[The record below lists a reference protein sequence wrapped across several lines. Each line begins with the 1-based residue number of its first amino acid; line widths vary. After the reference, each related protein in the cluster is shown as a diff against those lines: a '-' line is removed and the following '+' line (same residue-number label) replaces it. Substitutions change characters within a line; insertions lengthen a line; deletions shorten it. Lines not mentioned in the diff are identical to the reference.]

1 MKRKHNVI
9 ENVIRNYSS
18 LILQVCNF
26 PGSWS
31 PIDFCTPPQVP
42 VNVSKR
48 KFNRVA
54 ISCVV
59 MVMLT
64 IREKHCER
72 DFPVTALLWSPVN
85 FSELSK
91 IDQSQVHRQWR
102 CWQSPIMWPILSKE
116 MRLVTIEADNSEH
129 LIRHDELVVCFNFF
143 LNLHEMYHWDHC
155 HQVCQCPLKFKLKIL
170 F

>member
-9 ENVIRNYSS
+9 ENVTRNYSS

-26 PGSWS
+26 PGFWS

-72 DFPVTALLWSPVN
+72 DFPVIALLCSPVN
-85 FSELSK
+85 FSKLSK

-102 CWQSPIMWPILSKE
+102 WWQSPIMWPILSKE
-116 MRLVTIEADNSEH
+116 MTLVTIEADNSEH

-143 LNLHEMYHWDHC
+143 L
-155 HQVCQCPLKFKLKIL
+155 KLAWNVSLGSLPSSTSMPIKI
-170 F
+170 

>member
-9 ENVIRNYSS
+9 ENVTQNYSS

-26 PGSWS
+26 PGFWS
-31 PIDFCTPPQVP
+31 PIDFWTPPQVP

-48 KFNRVA
+48 KSNRVA

-72 DFPVTALLWSPVN
+72 DFPVTALLCSPVN
-85 FSELSK
+85 FSKLSK

-102 CWQSPIMWPILSKE
+102 WWQSPIMWPILSKE
-116 MRLVTIEADNSEH
+116 MTLVTIEADNSEH

-143 LNLHEMYHWDHC
+143 
-155 HQVCQCPLKFKLKIL
+155 FKTCMKCIIGIIAIKYVNAH
-170 F
+170 

>member
-1 MKRKHNVI
+1 MI
-9 ENVIRNYSS
+9 ENVIWNYSS

-26 PGSWS
+26 PGPWS
-31 PIDFCTPPQVP
+31 PTDFCTPLQVP

-48 KFNRVA
+48 KFHRVA

-72 DFPVTALLWSPVN
+72 DFPVTALLCSPVN
-85 FSELSK
+85 FSKLSK

-102 CWQSPIMWPILSKE
+102 WWQSPIMWPILSKE
-116 MRLVTIEADNSEH
+116 MTLVTIEADNSEH

-143 LNLHEMYHWDHC
+143 
-155 HQVCQCPLKFKLKIL
+155 
-170 F
+170 